1 MTTEELQTL
10 LDAATPGPLEV
21 SGHHIHTRHGY
32 IVAHC
37 PNSGRHADAE
47 STAADATGMALWP
60 TIAAEL
66 IAARTKL
73 AAAEGAL
80 QEVAH
85 FKPGAADHPMM
96 IALSMA
102 GIAQAALDAMEAA
115 K

>member
-10 LDAATPGPLEV
+10 LDNMLALPGYLSDAATVGDLASRREEALRIY
-21 SGHHIHTRHGY
+21 S
-32 IVAHC
+32 
-37 PNSGRHADAE
+37 RHA
-47 STAADATGMALWP
+47 P

-66 IAARTKL
+66 IAARSKL